1 MTGQEA
7 VATIASRP
15 GRGLRVDE
23 DDWVPIPAEIVL
35 GKDVLELL
43 SMSMYVDPMTIYRE
57 YVQNAADAIDEARRQ
72 GLLEADGS
80 GGVTIDIDPAGRTIR
95 IRDDGVGIGGSDFA
109 RQLTALGASPKRGT
123 LARGFR
129 GVGRLAGLGY
139 GQELIFRSRIA
150 GEGRVSELR
159 WDCRRLSA
167 ALRAADFQGG
177 LADLIR
183 EIVSVRRIAAD
194 GYPDRFFEVEIRGV
208 VRHRNDRLLSPPA
221 VAEYLS
227 QVGPVPFAP
236 NFRFGAEIGAAV
248 APHIKLGNLDVRVT
262 GIDGPL
268 YRPHRDRF
276 EVGDGAFEGFND
288 LDVRHIPG
296 VDGSIAAV
304 AWILHHGYTGA
315 IPPQALVKGL
325 RVRAG
330 NIQVGDATLFE
341 DLFPE
346 TRFNAWSVGEVHVID
361 PRIVPNGRR
370 DHFQSNVHFNN
381 LLNHLSPIARD
392 IARRCR
398 TNSIKR
404 KLLREFELQSGTVR
418 EKITILKQGAL
429 GVHDREPVIRTARNA
444 LTAMEKIAKKDG
456 LGEEE
461 KLVATVAADRKAL
474 EKAAGSY
481 MPASPLAGLPPA
493 KRKMYEHLFGLVY
506 ECSTN
511 RIAAKALIDRIL
523 LKIG

>member
-1 MTGQEA
+1 MTWREATAA
-7 VATIASRP
+7 VALWPSR
-15 GRGLRVDE
+15 GSRDDE
-23 DDWVPIPAEIVL
+23 DGWASIPTEIVL

-57 YVQNAADAIDEARRQ
+57 YVQNAADAIDEARCQ
-72 GLLEADGS
+72 GLLEADGA
-80 GGVTIDIDPAGRTIR
+80 GNVEIDIDPAGRTIR
-95 IRDDGVGIGGSDFA
+95 IRDSGTGIGGSDFA

-123 LARGFR
+123 AARGFR

-139 GQELIFRSRIA
+139 GQELIFRSRVA
-150 GEGRVSELR
+150 GERHVSELR

-183 EIVSVRRIAAD
+183 EIVSVRRIMAD
-194 GYPDRFFEVEIRGV
+194 GYPERFFEVEIRGV
-208 VRHRNDRLLSPPA
+208 VRHRNDRLLSPPV

-236 NFRFGAEIGAAV
+236 DFRFGAEIATAL
-248 APHIKLGNLDVRVT
+248 APHCRLGNLDVRVT

-276 EVGDGAFEGFND
+276 EVGEGAFEGFNH
-288 LDVRHIPG
+288 LEVRHIPG
-296 VDGSIAAV
+296 VDGSVAAV

-315 IPPQALVKGL
+315 IPSQALVKGL

-330 NIQVGDATLFE
+330 NIQVGDAALLE

-381 LLNHLSPIARD
+381 LLNHLSPVARD

-398 TNSIKR
+398 TNSINR
-404 KLLREFELQSGTVR
+404 KLLREFELQSGIVG

-429 GVHDREPVIRTARNA
+429 GVRDREPVIRTARNA
-444 LTAMEKIAKKDG
+444 LMAMDKIAKKDG
-456 LGEEE
+456 LGEHE
-461 KLVATVAADRKAL
+461 KLNATIAADRKAL
-474 EKAAGSY
+474 EKAVGSY
-481 MPASPLAGLPPA
+481 MPASPLAGLSPA

-511 RIAAKALIDRIL
+511 RVAAKALIDRIL